1 MVDSMGEGHRM
12 TTLDTEAATPPRQAP
27 QTAGAWLR
35 EARTARG
42 IHIAALAATLKVPQA
57 KLEAL
62 EADQHQDM
70 PDATF
75 VRALAKAMCRA
86 LKVDAAPVLALL
98 PKGQELE
105 LDRVSKGLNQPFRER
120 AVRGDAPV
128 LDKLRHP
135 AALGSLGLLLAA
147 AAVYWLPSHW
157 LERAVDTAA
166 VAVPAQEQ
174 PVPGGAASATAPPV
188 VAPDVS
194 VAQSPVGAVPES
206 LPAAQAA
213 PVASLGAS
221 QPVQLAPVAPQV
233 ARMETPRAALE
244 LAAVRL
250 RAHADTWGEVID
262 ARGQVLLSRLLR
274 SGEQTDLQAQAPVKL
289 RVGNVAGTEL
299 LMRGERVDLAAV
311 ARDNVAR
318 LELQ

>member
-1 MVDSMGEGHRM
+1 MTAMDS
-12 TTLDTEAATPPRQAP
+12 EAPVQRSAP

-35 EARTARG
+35 ETRSARG
-42 IHIAALAATLKVPQA
+42 IHIAALAAMLKVPQA

-62 EADQHQDM
+62 ESDRYQDL

-86 LKVDAAPVLALL
+86 LKADPAPVLALL

-120 AVRGDAPV
+120 ATRGDVPA
-128 LDKLRHP
+128 LELLKHP
-135 AALGSLGLLLAA
+135 AAIGALLLLLGA
-147 AAVYWLPSHW
+147 AAVYLLPQHW
-157 LERAVDTAA
+157 IGRGSEPVATA
-166 VAVPAQEQ
+166 
-174 PVPGGAASATAPPV
+174 PVNDAPVMADAASAANTT
-188 VAPDVS
+188 
-194 VAQSPVGAVPES
+194 
-206 LPAAQAA
+206 LPAASAVLESAPAVAQLDPASAPSPAA
-213 PVASLGAS
+213 PVTHREPLAQSGAQS
-221 QPVQLAPVAPQV
+221 AQPPSRPTVA
-233 ARMETPRAALE
+233 AETRPGAE
-244 LAAVRL
+244 LAGVRL
-250 RAHADTWGEVID
+250 RALADTWVELVD

-274 SGEQTDLQAQAPVKL
+274 GGELAELQAQAPLKL

-299 LMRGERVDLAAV
+299 LLRGEKVDLAAV